1 MSRLNEISRFMF
13 SAAFFIIAL
22 SALVFA
28 LNMRGTSAHAVTV
41 APQGMDYNQGVVFTQ
56 SQDGK
61 TLYYW
66 KWDAQRKRFERL
78 AYDFEWK

>member
-1 MSRLNEISRFMF
+1 MINTLSKFML
-13 SAAFFIIAL
+13 SAAALILAL
-22 SALVFA
+22 SALLFT
-28 LNMRGTSAHAVTV
+28 LNYSGNNAHAVAV
-41 APQGMDYNQGVVFTQ
+41 APQGMDFNAGVVYTQ

-66 KWDAQRKRFERL
+66 KWDTKKKRFERL